1 MTIDIEVEKIEST
14 NTTFGGAPEVVEAE
28 AKTEAKTSFAAK
40 AQDYLRGVW
49 EGARATL
56 AIVAKVTLMLIG
68 GGAVAVLTSLA
79 VTALAASSAAG
90 DVRVFRMAHAGLQ
103 IGLTAVALG
112 YLVATLAQWRLSA
125 FAALA
130 AVYVMVMSFG
140 TIAST
145 PDLTVWRGLRYDT
158 VRMQTA
164 NPESRTVMEWLKGAP
179 KPGI

>member
-14 NTTFGGAPEVVEAE
+14 TNTFGGAPEVVVEKAE
-28 AKTEAKTSFAAK
+28 AKAKASFAAK
-40 AQDYLRGVW
+40 AKEYMRGVW
-49 EGARATL
+49 EGARTTL
-56 AIVAKVTLMLIG
+56 AIVAKVTLMLLG
-68 GGAVAVLTSLA
+68 GGAVAILASLA
-79 VTALAASSAAG
+79 VTALSASAADG
-90 DVRVFRMAHAGLQ
+90 DVRMFRLAHAGLQ

-112 YLVATLAQWRLSA
+112 YLVATIAQWRLSA

-140 TIAST
+140 AVAST